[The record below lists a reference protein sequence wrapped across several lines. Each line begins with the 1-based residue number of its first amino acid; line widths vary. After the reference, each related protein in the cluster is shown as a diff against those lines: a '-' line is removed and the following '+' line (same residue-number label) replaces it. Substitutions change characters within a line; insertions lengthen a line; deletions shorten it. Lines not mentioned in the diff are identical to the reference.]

1 MEISKVI
8 NNVIDD
14 VSLQTE
20 TGMVDLNDAY
30 HMHLVKE
37 EMKKYI
43 DENTVN
49 QFFDTQNII
58 TEESIGLIGGNDK
71 DVSDELFKAL
81 KSNNKI
87 DTFVFFINKGCGSDD
102 IRKSV
107 MSYIKKIT
115 TSSEAKEFAKNLG
128 RLPAPKHGMAVKG
141 NVEKKI
147 YALNAKG
154 IGTGEI
160 WLGYVIK
167 NGQIQGGGVSFDLLV
182 NSTKYEVK
190 DYATKGPSTAI
201 RVGVE
206 GNVAQHG
213 FWRQVLDTHRTLD
226 KVFNEMNAEELI
238 QEPDF
243 IKVSKEMLGR
253 SKTNSTGEWNKT
265 DVGRFR
271 DFYTIASN
279 LTAVTDTGFNQ
290 VKFIG
295 PNQKPITKTIKPID
309 ALSSNKQEIE
319 FLSSETAYTQLDVVN
334 QLRKL
339 EYVRDPNAFQKG
351 LDQAISD
358 IIDKGT
364 AAEWIIFRKGIIK
377 VLKGASNFKFSHVSQ
392 GGVRIL
398 DV

>member
-1 MEISKVI
+1 MDISKVI
-8 NNVIDD
+8 NDVVDQ

-30 HMHLVKE
+30 HTHLVKE
-37 EMKKYI
+37 EMKKYL
-43 DENTVN
+43 DDATVE
-49 QFFDTQNII
+49 QFFSSQEII
-58 TEESIGLIGGNDK
+58 SEQSLGLVGGNDK
-71 DVSDELFKAL
+71 NISDELFNAL
-81 KSNNKI
+81 KANNKI
-87 DTFVFFINKGCGSDD
+87 DTFVFFINKGCGSED

-107 MSYIKKIT
+107 MSYVKTIT
-115 TSSEAKEFAKNLG
+115 SKSDATNFAKNLG
-128 RLPAPKHGMAVKG
+128 RLSKPKHGMAVKG

-206 GNVAQHG
+206 GNVAQHA
-213 FWRQVLDTHRTLD
+213 FWRQVLDTHRALD
-226 KVFNEMNAEELI
+226 KVFNDMNAEELI
-238 QEPDF
+238 QDTDF

-253 SKTNSTGEWNKT
+253 ARTNSTGEWNKT

-271 DFYTIASN
+271 DFYTVASN
-279 LTAVTDTGFNQ
+279 LTAVEDTGFNQ

-309 ALSSNKQEIE
+309 TISSNKQEIE
-319 FLSSETAYTQLDVVN
+319 FLSGDASYTQLDIVN

-351 LDQAISD
+351 LDKAISD
-358 IIDKGT
+358 IVDKGT
-364 AAEWIIFRKGIIK
+364 AAEWIIFRKGMIK
-377 VLKGASNFKFSHVSQ
+377 VLKGASKFKFSHVSQ

-398 DV
+398 DL